1 MVNLVCSWVNCGPQ
15 RFVCGVREPVLGCQV
30 SGEGMC
36 YHGDLNSMMFLH
48 DLEIFLGILEEAAEV
63 GGAQGY

>member
-1 MVNLVCSWVNCGPQ
+1 MINLVCSCVNCGPQ
-15 RFVCGVREPVLGCQV
+15 RSVCGVREPVLGCQV

-36 YHGDLNSMMFLH
+36 YHRDLNSMMCLD
-48 DLEIFLGILEEAAEV
+48 DLETFLGILAEAAEV